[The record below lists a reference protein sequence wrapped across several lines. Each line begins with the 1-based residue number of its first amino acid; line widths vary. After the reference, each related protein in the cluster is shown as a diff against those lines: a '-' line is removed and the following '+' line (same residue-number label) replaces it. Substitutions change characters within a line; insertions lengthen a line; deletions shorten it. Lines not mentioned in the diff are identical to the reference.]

1 MKVVVTHKSGIR
13 EILDDV
19 RMIKTLTTRNEII
32 IENKQVC
39 QFQFIDDKPKKQKV
53 QHCLDKSTIEKIEIL
68 EV

>member
-19 RMIKTLTTRNEII
+19 RMIKPLVTRNEII
-32 IENKQVC
+32 IENKQIC
-39 QFQFIDDKPKKQKV
+39 QFQFVDDKPKNQKV

-68 EV
+68 DV

>member
-1 MKVVVTHKSGIR
+1 MKVVVTYKNGIR

-19 RMIKTLTTRNEII
+19 RIIKTLTTRNEII
-32 IENKQVC
+32 IENKQIC
-39 QFQFIDDKPKKQKV
+39 QFQFIDDKPRNQKV

>member
-19 RMIKTLTTRNEII
+19 KMIKTLTTRNEII
-32 IENKQVC
+32 IENKQIC
-39 QFQFIDDKPKKQKV
+39 QFQFIDKKPKLQKV
-53 QHCLDKSTIEKIEIL
+53 KTYINKYEIEKIEIL